1 MRNTITLLD
10 GGFGTMLQKQG
21 VRLGHN
27 PALLCLEQPEAVTAI
42 HRMYVEAGSQIIY
55 ANTFSANA
63 LKLEGTGHTVE
74 EVISVAVGCAK
85 DAVRGTGARVALD
98 IGPLGQLMRPMGSLT
113 FDRCYALFRE
123 MCVSGANAGADL
135 IAIETMM
142 DLAEARC
149 AVLAAKESTDLPV
162 LVTMTFEESGRTFLG
177 CDAGAAAM
185 VLEGVGADAVGINCS
200 LGPDKMLPVLRRMA
214 AHTNLPLAVKLNA
227 GLPDPQTG
235 EYSLSPEEY
244 VRLLKPYFELP
255 VAFVGGCCGTSPAYI
270 KAIKNHFGTSAVKPS
285 SMPPVSRVCSARKVV
300 DLDRVRVIGER
311 INPTG
316 KKRFQQA
323 LREGDLDYIL
333 AQGVAQADAG
343 ADILDVNVGMPQIDE
358 PAVMEQVVEGL
369 QGALDLP
376 LQIDSVDPDALER
389 GLRQYCGKAIVNSV
403 NGKQEV
409 LERILPIVKKY
420 GAAVL
425 GLCMDENGIPE
436 TAGARFAIAQRIL
449 RAAQAHGIPKEDVFI
464 DCLTLTVSA
473 QQDQAKETLDAL
485 ARVKTELG
493 LKTVLG
499 VSNIS
504 FGLPSRELINSTFL
518 TMAMAR
524 GLDLPIINPNNKAM
538 MDAVR
543 AAAVLLGSDRG
554 AEDYLTHYAGQ
565 EQAPAPRAGERRSL
579 EELVE
584 KGLRKEARAAA
595 AVLLET
601 EQPMDI
607 IQNRLIPAL
616 DRVGL
621 LFEQGRLYLPQLMN
635 AAETAQAAFD
645 LLQERLAQS
654 GEQQAGQ
661 GTVIVATVQGDIH
674 DIGKNIAKC
683 ILENYG
689 FHVID
694 LGRDVP
700 PEAVANAVVKHNV
713 KLVGLSAL
721 MTTTL
726 PSMAKTI
733 ALVHEK
739 CPGARV
745 YGAGAVLTPEY
756 AREMGADYYAKDAKQ
771 GVDIAKEVLASGT

>member
-1 MRNTITLLD
+1 M
-10 GGFGTMLQKQG
+10 GTMLQKQG
-21 VRLGHN
+21 LKLGQR
-27 PALLCLEQPEAVTAI
+27 PELICLEQPEIVTAI
-42 HRMYVEAGSQIIY
+42 HRMYVEAGADLIY
-55 ANTFSANA
+55 ANTFGANRF
-63 LKLEGTGHTVE
+63 KLAGSGHSVE
-74 EVISVAVGCAK
+74 EVISVAIGCAK
-85 DAVRGTGARVALD
+85 DAARGTNTKVAMSA
-98 IGPLGQLMRPMGSLT
+98 GPCGKLMQPMGTMT
-113 FDRCYALFRE
+113 FDECYEVYKE
-123 MCVSGANAGADL
+123 MCVAAKNAGAD
-135 IAIETMM
+135 AIVFETMM

-149 AVLAAKESTDLPV
+149 AALAAKENTDLPV
-162 LVTMTFEESGRTFLG
+162 LVTMTYEETGRTFLG
-177 CDAGAAAM
+177 CDVGAMGM
-185 VLEGVGADAVGINCS
+185 VLEGVGVDAIGINCS
-200 LGPDKMLPVLRRMA
+200 LGPDKMLPIMQRLA
-214 AHTNLPLAVKLNA
+214 AHTSLPLAVKLNA

-244 VRLLKPYFELP
+244 VKLLEPYFDLP
-255 VAFVGGCCGTSPAYI
+255 IAFVGGCCGTAPEYI
-270 KAIKNHFGTSAVKPS
+270 KSIKTHFGTRAVKPNRLTPS
-285 SMPPVSRVCSARKVV
+285 ARVCSARKVV
-300 DLDRVRVIGER
+300 DIDRVRVIGER

-343 ADILDVNVGMPQIDE
+343 ADILDVNVGIPQIDE
-358 PAVMEQVVEGL
+358 PAVMAQVVEGL

-376 LQIDSVDPDALER
+376 LQIDSSDPSALES
-389 GLRQYCGKAIVNSV
+389 GLRRYCGKAIVNSV
-403 NGKQEV
+403 NGKQETLDRV
-409 LERILPIVKKY
+409 LPLVKKY
-420 GAAVL
+420 GAAVI
-425 GLCMDENGIPE
+425 GLCMDEQGLPDS
-436 TAGARFAIAQRIL
+436 TDARLAIARRIL
-449 RAAQAHGIPKEDVFI
+449 QAAQAHGIPKEDVYI

-473 QQDQAKETLDAL
+473 QQDQTTETLDAL

-493 LKTVLG
+493 LKTTLG

-504 FGLPSRELINSTFL
+504 FGLPNRELINSTFL
-518 TMAMAR
+518 TMAIAR

-538 MDAVR
+538 MDVIHAT
-543 AAAVLLGSDRG
+543 AVLLGSDKG
-554 AEDYLTHYAGQ
+554 AEAYLSCYTGQ
-565 EQAPAPRAGERRSL
+565 EQTPAPKAGEVRSL
-579 EELVE
+579 EDLVE
-584 KGLRKEARAAA
+584 KGLRKEARAAVSA
-595 AVLLET
+595 LLDT
-601 EQPMDI
+601 EQAMDI
-607 IQNRLIPAL
+607 IQQRLIPAL

-621 LFEQGRLYLPQLMN
+621 LFEQGKLYLPQLMN
-635 AAETAQAAFD
+635 AAEAAQAAFD

-654 GEQQAGQ
+654 GEKQADQ

-700 PEAVANAVVKHNV
+700 PEAVAEAAAKHGV

-739 CPGARV
+739 CPGTKV

-756 AREMGADYYAKDAKQ
+756 AAEMGADYYAKDAKQ
-771 GVDIAKEVLASGT
+771 GVDIAKEVLAN

>member
-21 VRLGHN
+21 VKLGHN

-55 ANTFSANA
+55 ANTFGVNA

-85 DAVRGTGARVALD
+85 DAARGTGAKVALD

-113 FDRCYALFRE
+113 FDRCYEIFRE
-123 MCVSGANAGADL
+123 MCVAGANAGADL

-149 AVLAAKESTDLPV
+149 AVLAAKENTDLPV

-185 VLEGVGADAVGINCS
+185 VLEGVGSDAVGVNCS
-200 LGPDKMLPVLRRMA
+200 LGPDKMLPVLERMA
-214 AHTNLPLAVKLNA
+214 QHTTLPLAVKLNA

-244 VRLLKPYFELP
+244 ARLLQPYFELP
-255 VAFVGGCCGTSPAYI
+255 VAFVGGCCGTSPDYI
-270 KAIKNHFGTSAVKPS
+270 KAIKNRFGTVAVKQNCLS
-285 SMPPVSRVCSARKVV
+285 PVSRVCSARKVV
-300 DLDRVRVIGER
+300 DIDRVRVIGER

-358 PAVMEQVVEGL
+358 SAVMEQVVEGL

-409 LERILPIVKKY
+409 LERVLPIVKKY

-436 TAGARFAIAQRIL
+436 TAEARFAIAQRIL
-449 RAAQAHGIPKEDVFI
+449 RAAQAHGIPKEDVYI

-473 QQDQAKETLDAL
+473 QQEQAKETLDAL
-485 ARVKTELG
+485 SRVKTELG

-504 FGLPSRELINSTFL
+504 FGLPNRELINSTFL

-554 AEDYLTHYAGQ
+554 AEDYLSRYAGQ
-565 EQAPAPRAGERRSL
+565 EQAPAPKAGESRSL

-595 AVLLET
+595 AALLET

-621 LFEQGRLYLPQLMN
+621 LFEQGKLYLPQLMN

-645 LLQERLAQS
+645 LLQERLAQT
-654 GEQQAGQ
+654 GEQQADQ
-661 GTVIVATVQGDIH
+661 GTVVVATVQGDIH

-700 PEAVANAVVKHNV
+700 PEVIADAVIKHDV

-739 CPGARV
+739 CPGTKV

-771 GVDIAKEVLASGT
+771 GVDIAKEVLAN